1 MKLTPTERQTLL
13 GPLVAGCVLG
23 AAVALAV
30 LGFDSEYR
38 HLTPGQMALNAC
50 VAFVASV
57 AIAVVPLGLL
67 PIAVRRLRQRL
78 AVRSRQPR

>member
-1 MKLTPTERQTLL
+1 MTPTERQTLL

-23 AAVALAV
+23 AVVALAV

-38 HLTPGQMALNAC
+38 QLTPGQMALHAA

-57 AIAVVPLGLL
+57 ALTVVPLGLL
-67 PIAVRRLRQRL
+67 PVAVKRLRQR
-78 AVRSRQPR
+78 